1 MEKINSAI
9 IHDLTSSN
17 RDKMEYAFMK
27 IYNKYAYL
35 VYYLSLEIVRSK
47 LLAEEVTNETF
58 LKLYE
63 NRNKLKVEK
72 NVKYFLVKVCKN
84 LSINKSLE
92 EKKYASLDKEIFEAK
107 KKDYFFDYIEK
118 FKDFLSKEEVD
129 LIVLHLLYDFTFKEI
144 AKDKSTTVDVIS
156 SKYRRAILKV
166 KQHYKGES
174 L

>member
-107 KKDYFFDYIEK
+107 KKDYFF
-118 FKDFLSKEEVD
+118 
-129 LIVLHLLYDFTFKEI
+129 
-144 AKDKSTTVDVIS
+144 
-156 SKYRRAILKV
+156 
-166 KQHYKGES
+166 
-174 L
+174 